1 MYMNG
6 LWMPNLK
13 FKSWMD
19 SNRGAYWGGVVW
31 WGKGRGNWMMPKGHS
46 RRGWGHAHST
56 SLKYHVCSLW
66 LKLSSWKISSNSTEN
81 SEMAEN
87 SVGTAYK
94 LIKKSAENPFRNV
107 CCWADFAEMYYSHE
121 WILLR
126 IYWES
131 AENLESQFF
140 FQHFCWTAV
149 RNQKTAVSLHSR
161 FFFLFLLVSSCK
173 ALSQGLQGACCSSV
187 CCYSFNKSLKL

>member
-1 MYMNG
+1 MNG

-31 WGKGRGNWMMPKGHS
+31 WGKGCGNWMMPKGHS
-46 RRGWGHAHST
+46 RRGRGHAHST

-87 SVGTAYK
+87 SVGTTAYK
-94 LIKKSAENPFRNV
+94 LLKKSAENPFQECLLLSRFCSVINEF
-107 CCWADFAEMYYSHE
+107 CWESTE
-121 WILLR
+121 NLLR
-126 IYWES
+126 IR
-131 AENLESQFF
+131 NL
-140 FQHFCWTAV
+140 
-149 RNQKTAVSLHSR
+149 R
-161 FFFLFLLVSSCK
+161 FFSALLLNSCSQPENSS
-173 ALSQGLQGACCSSV
+173 
-187 CCYSFNKSLKL
+187 